1 MNPKDNTRRKE
12 FFIMQ
17 NKRILTGIMA
27 LILLMMSCS
36 LSSYAI
42 TTQVLKNYD
51 TLGGGVVYRY
61 NKDTK
66 TVIISKELS
75 GNGATSRYTES
86 PFEGS
91 DIENVVINDGVK
103 ELTMNLFCKAKK
115 LKSVTIPNSV
125 TLIGRSTFE
134 DCESLTNINIP
145 DNVKNIDYQAF
156 KGCTNLKSI
165 KIPPNVEEL
174 GQYVFYQCS
183 KLESVVIENG
193 TKLTAIPS
201 GAFQECTDL
210 NKISIANGITDLNGR
225 AFEDCKYLTDIA
237 LPDTVTNVSQSAFRN
252 CVRLKTVNLSQN
264 LENVDDSAF
273 RGCVEL
279 SDINIPTSLKTI
291 GNYAFSDCKNLSDIT
306 IPAQTDSIGTA
317 AFKDCGDIYVDEIN
331 DNFICDDLILYSK
344 DKSRLLHCSTNYC
357 KEYKATET
365 VTDIDAYAFSS
376 CTFLKKVDLSISK
389 INQLSEGIFNN
400 CTSLENA
407 IIPNGVEKIKSAAFY
422 NAQSLESVIIP
433 GSVTNID
440 INVFNNN
447 NVLGK
452 FITADESKVN
462 IGSLNN
468 KNSIVFNWKA
478 VTLGETTDV
487 DDNSITFSLNVDETN
502 QIDELKYEIGE
513 YDKQYFALGGQS
525 VENKEIKI
533 PQGTEKVSIYSR
545 DIAGNETVN
554 ICDIPNF
561 DLPTADD
568 ITYGQTLGDS
578 ELTVSGVNSIDGVWV
593 WKDPDIMP
601 VAGTNPYTVIF
612 IPEDTKNY
620 NSITAEI
627 FVTVNKAVPEYTIP
641 TDLTAVY
648 SPDLTLADIELP
660 DGWTWL
666 ESNTP
671 LSASEKTIW
680 QYSLHWIQKIIKA

>member
-1 MNPKDNTRRKE
+1 
-12 FFIMQ
+12 
-17 NKRILTGIMA
+17 
-27 LILLMMSCS
+27 
-36 LSSYAI
+36 
-42 TTQVLKNYD
+42 
-51 TLGGGVVYRY
+51 
-61 NKDTK
+61 
-66 TVIISKELS
+66 
-75 GNGATSRYTES
+75 
-86 PFEGS
+86 
-91 DIENVVINDGVK
+91 
-103 ELTMNLFCKAKK
+103 MNLFCKAKK
-115 LKSVTIPNSV
+115 LKSVTITNSV

-145 DNVKNIDYQAF
+145 DSVKNIEYQAF

-165 KIPPNVEEL
+165 KIPSNVEEL

-183 KLESVVIENG
+183 KLESVVIGNG
-193 TKLTAIPS
+193 TKLTVIPH
-201 GAFQECTDL
+201 GAFQECTEL
-210 NKISIANGITDLNGR
+210 SKISIANGITDLNGR

-306 IPAQTDSIGTA
+306 IPAQTGSIGTA
-317 AFKDCGDIYVDEIN
+317 AFKDCGNIYVDESN
-331 DNFICDDLILYSK
+331 NNFICDDLILYST

-357 KEYKATET
+357 EEYKSPET

-376 CTFLKKVDLSISK
+376 CSLLKKVDLSILK

-407 IIPNGVEKIKSAAFY
+407 IIPNGVEKIKSYAFY

-433 GSVTNID
+433 ESVTNID
-440 INVFNNN
+440 IRVFNNN

-452 FITADESKVN
+452 FITDDESKVN
-462 IGSLNN
+462 IGSLND
-468 KNSIVFNWKA
+468 KNSIIFNWKA
-478 VTLGETTDV
+478 VTLGKTTDV
-487 DDNSITFSLNVDETN
+487 DDTSITFSLNVDETN

-554 ICDIPNF
+554 ICDVPNF

-578 ELTVSGVNSIDGVWV
+578 ELTVSGVIVLRRMGMERPRYYACCRYKSLYR
-593 WKDPDIMP
+593 DI
-601 VAGTNPYTVIF
+601 YT
-612 IPEDTKNY
+612 
-620 NSITAEI
+620 
-627 FVTVNKAVPEYTIP
+627 
-641 TDLTAVY
+641 
-648 SPDLTLADIELP
+648 
-660 DGWTWL
+660 
-666 ESNTP
+666 
-671 LSASEKTIW
+671 
-680 QYSLHWIQKIIKA
+680 